1 MNLRALLLVVS
12 GAVLGVTLVLSCSG
26 GSNGPIDAAGAAD
39 AAGCTCPPAEPPLMD
54 RIVRVEQQSA
64 GISGGGGS
72 ADAFATCPIGSKVL
86 GGSCLSDGGQAD
98 VINQDGIDDGGSAPG
113 WKCMWTNNGTSLDT
127 GTVTAICLT
136 PAPGETL

>member
-12 GAVLGVTLVLSCSG
+12 GAVLGVGLVLSCSG
-26 GSNGPIDAAGAAD
+26 GSNAPIDAAGAAD
-39 AAGCTCPPAEPPLMD
+39 AADCTCPPAEPPLMD

-64 GISGGGGS
+64 GISAGGS
-72 ADAFATCPIGSKVL
+72 ENMRATCPAGSKVL
-86 GGSCLSDGGQAD
+86 GGSCLSDGGQKD
-98 VINQDGIDDGGSAPG
+98 VVNQDGIDDGGGAAG
-113 WKCMWTNNGTSLDT
+113 WQCTWTNNGTSLDT